1 MACAVDQATS
11 NQQGSRR
18 AHQNHK
24 TPSKESRNCAART
37 YPLALP
43 FSRWLLV
50 RPASYQ
56 PSTGLPDRLS
66 DSSAPLSQL
75 ACSGAVSVSKRRRHQ
90 AVIAVVAEI
99 RRDDTSTIQA
109 GISDGVP
116 RLLSAYRAFLRSGG
130 SILRLPLQ
138 PLLGRAFS
146 ARQSRPTLCPKCL
159 ENPTLASF

>member
-11 NQQGSRR
+11 NQQGSRKPTR
-18 AHQNHK
+18 TTKHHPKNLEIALRE
-24 TPSKESRNCAART
+24 PIRSRC
-37 YPLALP
+37 PLQSLA
-43 FSRWLLV
+43 LV

-66 DSSAPLSQL
+66 DSDAPLSQL

-90 AVIAVVAEI
+90 AVIAVVAEV
-99 RRDDTSTIQA
+99 RWDDTSTIQA

-116 RLLSAYRAFLRSGG
+116 HLLSAYRAFLRSGG

-138 PLLGRAFS
+138 PRLGRAFS
-146 ARQSRPTLCPKCL
+146 ARQS
-159 ENPTLASF
+159 